1 MTSETASKSS
11 RRKSYLLLLTGMV
24 LGMGFVF
31 AGKFGIDYS
40 GTDTFC
46 DQACHAHSHATQ
58 SWIKST
64 HYTTKS
70 GVKTHC
76 IQCHLPGGGVEYLT
90 EKARL
95 GGKDV
100 YGKLFKDVSKIDW
113 LSKRSFDEAKD
124 FTYDSGCV
132 SCHSILFSAKLSKKG
147 VDGHLHYQRAI
158 DKLRCI
164 SCHMNVGHFV
174 EKKPGEELELDLLDK
189 MDITA
194 FPINPEG
201 FKNYTEVLP
210 GSDVRF
216 EMVAIP
222 GGTFEMGS
230 PQSEPF
236 RRADEGPA
244 HKVQLSP
251 FWIGRTEVRWKE
263 WEVFYAQRGT
273 PGHEATPEE
282 KLAATGPT
290 PPYGSPDQ
298 GWGKGSQPA
307 ITMTHHSAMIYCE
320 WLSSVTG
327 KRYRLPTEAEWEY
340 ACRAGSTTP
349 YFFPGDPSSFT
360 TQTWWNRIV
369 GAKLNPLA
377 EFAWFKGDSNS
388 RSHPPTSVKANPW
401 GLFNMLGNVK
411 EFCLDWYDPKAY
423 SQYPADGVVEDP
435 TGPESGREH
444 VIRGGSFKS
453 DGADLRAA
461 ARDYTRTNAWLMT
474 DPQSP
479 KSIWWYSDCNDV
491 GFRVVRELDSSKP
504 IKRISKP
511 LVTDEGGTEGN

>member
-1 MTSETASKSS
+1 
-11 RRKSYLLLLTGMV
+11 
-24 LGMGFVF
+24 
-31 AGKFGIDYS
+31 
-40 GTDTFC
+40 
-46 DQACHAHSHATQ
+46 
-58 SWIKST
+58 
-64 HYTTKS
+64 
-70 GVKTHC
+70 
-76 IQCHLPGGGVEYLT
+76 
-90 EKARL
+90 
-95 GGKDV
+95 
-100 YGKLFKDVSKIDW
+100 
-113 LSKRSFDEAKD
+113 
-124 FTYDSGCV
+124 
-132 SCHSILFSAKLSKKG
+132 
-147 VDGHLHYQRAI
+147 
-158 DKLRCI
+158 
-164 SCHMNVGHFV
+164 MNVGHFV

-194 FPINPEG
+194 FPVNPEG
-201 FKNYTEVLP
+201 FRNYTEALP

-236 RRADEGPA
+236 RRADEGPV
-244 HKVQLSP
+244 HQVKLSP
-251 FWIGRTEVRWKE
+251 FWMGRTEVRWKE

-273 PGHEATPEE
+273 AGHEATPEE

-340 ACRAGSTTP
+340 ACRAGTSTP

-360 TQTWWNRIV
+360 SQTWWNRLV

-377 EFAWFKGDSNS
+377 EYAWYKGDSNS

-401 GLFNMLGNVK
+401 GLFNLLGNVK
-411 EFCLDWYDPKAY
+411 EFCLDWYGPRGY
-423 SQYPADGVVEDP
+423 SQYPADSAVEDP

-504 IKRISKP
+504 VKRISKP
-511 LVTDEGGTEGN
+511 AVTEEEESQGN